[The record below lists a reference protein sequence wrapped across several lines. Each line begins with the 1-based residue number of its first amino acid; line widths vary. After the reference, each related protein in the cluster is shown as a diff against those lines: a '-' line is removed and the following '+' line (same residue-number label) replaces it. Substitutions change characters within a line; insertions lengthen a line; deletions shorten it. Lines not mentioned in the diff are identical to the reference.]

1 MPGDEKIMQESV
13 EIKPVDS
20 AAAKNL
26 EFVNQVLHQSSDLK
40 TRDINHNGSAGIV
53 IYLESIADTEK
64 IQNSILEPLNR
75 QPKINIM
82 AGITNA
88 EMIQLNDLNEA
99 IKKLLMGNCLL
110 LLDGMDSV
118 YAINVQLEITRP
130 PEEPYNE
137 KVVRGSHEG
146 FVENINQNLGLI
158 RRRIENESLVF
169 KQYILGKKTKSKVV
183 IAYMDDLVNQEI
195 LAEVDRRICSI
206 STDMIFSP
214 GFMEE
219 FLENKSF
226 SPFPQMLPTERPDRT
241 MAHLM
246 DGRIALLAEGS
257 ATALILPVTFLSFFQ
272 SPDDFNSR
280 LLSGSFFRLLRMVSF
295 LVAMTLPA
303 IYIAIIGF
311 HFEILP
317 NELVLPI
324 KSSLEG
330 IPFPP
335 IVEAFIMVFTI
346 ELIREAGVRLPTPI
360 GQTIGIVG
368 GLVIGDAVV
377 NAGFI
382 SNVMVIVIAVTAV
395 ASFTVPTYEMGAS
408 IRILTFPLMIAASLL
423 GFLGI
428 VMGLMVI
435 LLHLCKLESIG
446 TPYFSPFG
454 PFNLSGLKDAIVRF
468 PIWKLND
475 RPMDTLPQKIKKQ
488 NKTRGWNK
496 NETKK

>member
-1 MPGDEKIMQESV
+1 MKNHRSNRNS
-13 EIKPVDS
+13 KPVTMNADE
-20 AAAKNL
+20 NL
-26 EFVNQVLHQSSDLK
+26 HVIQSILHGTSDLK
-40 TRDINHNGSAGIV
+40 TRTITYQKSSGVI

-64 IQNSILEPLNR
+64 IQQSVVEPLNR
-75 QPKINIM
+75 AM
-82 AGITNA
+82 DEGGTVETVITNT
-88 EMIQLNDLNEA
+88 ELLFIEELHEGVG
-99 IKKLLMGNCLL
+99 KLLTGSCLL
-110 LLDGMDSV
+110 SLDGMCGM
-118 YAINVQLEITRP
+118 YAVNVTNQLTRT
-130 PEEPYNE
+130 PEEPTNE

-146 FVENINQNLGLI
+146 FVDSLTQNLGLI
-158 RRRIENESLVF
+158 RKRLENENLVV
-169 KQYILGKKTKSKVV
+169 KQYVIGQSTNTKVALV
-183 IAYMDDLVNQEI
+183 YMDDLVNKEVLSEI
-195 LAEVDRRICSI
+195 FRRIESI
-206 STDMIFSP
+206 SVDMEFSP
-214 GFMEE
+214 GYLEEFMED
-219 FLENKSF
+219 KTF

-241 MAHLM
+241 MAHLL
-246 DGRIALLAEGS
+246 DGRVAVLSEGT

-280 LLSGSFFRLLRMVSF
+280 VLSGSFFRLLRMVSF

-303 IYIAIIGF
+303 VYIAIIGF

-317 NELVLPI
+317 NELILPV
-324 KSSLEG
+324 KASLEG

-335 IVEAFIMVFTI
+335 IIEAFVMVFTI

-377 NAGFI
+377 SAGFI

-446 TPYFSPFG
+446 TPYFAPFA
-454 PFNLSGLKDAIVRF
+454 PLNLSGLKDAVIRF
-468 PIWKLND
+468 PLWKMNN
-475 RPMDTLPQKIKKQ
+475 RAMDALPQKRSQRNTKGWKK
-488 NKTRGWNK
+488 K
-496 NETKK
+496 